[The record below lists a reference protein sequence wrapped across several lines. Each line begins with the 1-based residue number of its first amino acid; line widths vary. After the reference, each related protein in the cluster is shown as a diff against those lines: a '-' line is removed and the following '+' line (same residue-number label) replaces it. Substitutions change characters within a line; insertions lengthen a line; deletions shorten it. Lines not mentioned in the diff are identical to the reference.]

1 MGHQASARQPRE
13 TDTLVVDIL
22 DTVVDILDTD
32 QATQLALRV
41 MGHIHVAYAR
51 GTYAVYAAELA
62 C

>member
-1 MGHQASARQPRE
+1 MRVMGHQACARQPRK

-22 DTVVDILDTD
+22 DTDP
-32 QATQLALRV
+32 ATQLALRV